1 MFVPYKCCVK
11 QYEDYYVNQAG
22 NGLSYYQ
29 GQSFQKGSGIGG
41 WFKRLFRTALPFLT
55 RGAKSVGKEV
65 LKTGTQIVNDLLEGQ
80 NLEDAAK
87 HRTKETGRKLAR
99 EAIKKADDML
109 GQGKS
114 IKERKDSQNTSFRLK
129 PGKRKDVIFL
139 IRNKMA
145 FLLKDSPEC
154 AKSELNLFTLPP
166 TQTVIEKTQLY
177 VKAKILKND
186 GKVLTDDDKIGPVNL
201 FLHSLF
207 SQVDISLNGRN
218 VSSSNNTYPYRAILE
233 TILNHG
239 YDSKTSQL
247 SSEIYYK
254 DTAGRMNIYDDDKE
268 PNEGFNKRA
277 SLFKKSATVDMIGR
291 LHVDLFNQDRLL
303 LNLVD
308 LKIKL
313 IRSKPEFCL
322 MGNEGYKIV
331 FDHVSIF
338 VRKVH
343 INPGVLIAHA
353 KALEKATAKY
363 PIDRVNCK
371 VFSIPQSSYSFI
383 QDNVFSGQM
392 PKRIVLACVDND
404 AFNGNYKKSPFEFN
418 HYNVNFIGVYID
430 GQPMPHQPLELD
442 FEKENYIR
450 AYQSLFLN
458 SEGLYLSRNEFAK
471 GYSLFLFDLTP
482 DLCDGEHFNLIRHS
496 NLRIEL
502 KFNKAL
508 EQTVSLIVF
517 AEFESLIEINKTRNV
532 LFDFE
537 N

>member
-1 MFVPYKCCVK
+1 
-11 QYEDYYVNQAG
+11 
-22 NGLSYYQ
+22 
-29 GQSFQKGSGIGG
+29 
-41 WFKRLFRTALPFLT
+41 
-55 RGAKSVGKEV
+55 
-65 LKTGTQIVNDLLEGQ
+65 
-80 NLEDAAK
+80 
-87 HRTKETGRKLAR
+87 
-99 EAIKKADDML
+99 
-109 GQGKS
+109 
-114 IKERKDSQNTSFRLK
+114 
-129 PGKRKDVIFL
+129 
-139 IRNKMA
+139 MA

-166 TQTVIEKTQLY
+166 TQTVIEKGQWIQFHPIANVTDGGPVEFLISGSGEDYLDLSQTQLY

>member
-1 MFVPYKCCVK
+1 
-11 QYEDYYVNQAG
+11 
-22 NGLSYYQ
+22 
-29 GQSFQKGSGIGG
+29 
-41 WFKRLFRTALPFLT
+41 
-55 RGAKSVGKEV
+55 
-65 LKTGTQIVNDLLEGQ
+65 
-80 NLEDAAK
+80 
-87 HRTKETGRKLAR
+87 
-99 EAIKKADDML
+99 
-109 GQGKS
+109 
-114 IKERKDSQNTSFRLK
+114 
-129 PGKRKDVIFL
+129 
-139 IRNKMA
+139 
-145 FLLKDSPEC
+145 
-154 AKSELNLFTLPP
+154 
-166 TQTVIEKTQLY
+166 
-177 VKAKILKND
+177 
-186 GKVLTDDDKIGPVNL
+186 
-201 FLHSLF
+201 
-207 SQVDISLNGRN
+207 
-218 VSSSNNTYPYRAILE
+218 
-233 TILNHG
+233 
-239 YDSKTSQL
+239 
-247 SSEIYYK
+247 
-254 DTAGRMNIYDDDKE
+254 
-268 PNEGFNKRA
+268 
-277 SLFKKSATVDMIGR
+277 MIGR

-363 PIDRVNCK
+363 PIDRVITVKCFQYLN
-371 VFSIPQSSYSFI
+371 
-383 QDNVFSGQM
+383 
-392 PKRIVLACVDND
+392 R
-404 AFNGNYKKSPFEFN
+404 
-418 HYNVNFIGVYID
+418 D

-517 AEFESLIEINKTRNV
+517 AEFEP
-532 LFDFE
+532 
-537 N
+537 

>member
-1 MFVPYKCCVK
+1 
-11 QYEDYYVNQAG
+11 
-22 NGLSYYQ
+22 
-29 GQSFQKGSGIGG
+29 
-41 WFKRLFRTALPFLT
+41 
-55 RGAKSVGKEV
+55 
-65 LKTGTQIVNDLLEGQ
+65 
-80 NLEDAAK
+80 
-87 HRTKETGRKLAR
+87 
-99 EAIKKADDML
+99 
-109 GQGKS
+109 
-114 IKERKDSQNTSFRLK
+114 
-129 PGKRKDVIFL
+129 
-139 IRNKMA
+139 
-145 FLLKDSPEC
+145 
-154 AKSELNLFTLPP
+154 
-166 TQTVIEKTQLY
+166 
-177 VKAKILKND
+177 
-186 GKVLTDDDKIGPVNL
+186 
-201 FLHSLF
+201 
-207 SQVDISLNGRN
+207 
-218 VSSSNNTYPYRAILE
+218 
-233 TILNHG
+233 
-239 YDSKTSQL
+239 
-247 SSEIYYK
+247 
-254 DTAGRMNIYDDDKE
+254 
-268 PNEGFNKRA
+268 
-277 SLFKKSATVDMIGR
+277 MIGR

-392 PKRIVLACVDND
+392 PKRIVLGCVDND
-404 AFNGNYKKSPFEFN
+404 AFNGNYKSHLFEFN

>member
-1 MFVPYKCCVK
+1 MCQVRIEFIYSPTNSNSYRKGQWIQFHPIANVTDGGPVEFLISGSG
-11 QYEDYYVNQAG
+11 EDYLD
-22 NGLSYYQ
+22 LSQ
-29 GQSFQKGSGIGG
+29 
-41 WFKRLFRTALPFLT
+41 
-55 RGAKSVGKEV
+55 
-65 LKTGTQIVNDLLEGQ
+65 
-80 NLEDAAK
+80 
-87 HRTKETGRKLAR
+87 
-99 EAIKKADDML
+99 
-109 GQGKS
+109 
-114 IKERKDSQNTSFRLK
+114 
-129 PGKRKDVIFL
+129 
-139 IRNKMA
+139 
-145 FLLKDSPEC
+145 
-154 AKSELNLFTLPP
+154 
-166 TQTVIEKTQLY
+166 TQLY

-207 SQVDISLNGRN
+207 SQVDISLNGRI

-277 SLFKKSATVDMIGR
+277 SLFKKSVTVDMIGR

-363 PIDRVNCK
+363 PIDRVITVKC
-371 VFSIPQSSYSFI
+371 FQY
-383 QDNVFSGQM
+383 
-392 PKRIVLACVDND
+392 
-404 AFNGNYKKSPFEFN
+404 
-418 HYNVNFIGVYID
+418 
-430 GQPMPHQPLELD
+430 
-442 FEKENYIR
+442 
-450 AYQSLFLN
+450 LN
-458 SEGLYLSRNEFAK
+458 RGILLSKTTCFPDKCQNE
-471 GYSLFLFDLTP
+471 
-482 DLCDGEHFNLIRHS
+482 
-496 NLRIEL
+496 
-502 KFNKAL
+502 
-508 EQTVSLIVF
+508 
-517 AEFESLIEINKTRNV
+517 
-532 LFDFE
+532 
-537 N
+537 